1 MIIPLLPASP
11 TYTIEE
17 TSLCKGFT
25 KGSPQVV
32 CPLRTF
38 VYMRLMLRLT
48 VTTAAALAMT
58 VGFVSSAYAA
68 ERVSAP
74 SAASLVVATAA
85 SDDSA
90 EKSSDQIV
98 RGTYGGKYD
107 VYNCKS
113 SGCMWR
119 SYSRDRR
126 GKWVVSKGGYTV
138 VSRVITGYDKKRRP
152 IYGYRVRLYTTFG

>member
-1 MIIPLLPASP
+1 M
-11 TYTIEE
+11 
-17 TSLCKGFT
+17 
-25 KGSPQVV
+25 
-32 CPLRTF
+32 CPLSTF

-48 VTTAAALAMT
+48 VTTVATLAMT
-58 VGFVSSAYAA
+58 VGFVSPAFAA
-68 ERVSAP
+68 EGQSSKSPAR
-74 SAASLVVATAA
+74 LVVATAA

-90 EKSSDQIV
+90 EHSSEQVV

-107 VYNCKS
+107 VYNCET

-138 VSRVITGYDKKRRP
+138 VSRVITGYDRKRRP
-152 IYGYRVRLYTTFG
+152 IYGYRVRLYKTFG